1 MRRDGSNGNPGMTVV
16 RSISQ
21 HHAKIDNCL
30 IGKRTNLQTRFS
42 SEDVDVVDAL
52 MRYAASTR
60 QILVGWGAR
69 KIRVPRNAMITA

>member
-1 MRRDGSNGNPGMTVV
+1 MTVV